1 MSELNDSIKEN
12 ATTGIK
18 KSQGDSGS
26 VEMHS
31 IKDQI
36 EADIHVSK
44 KNASKRG
51 MLGIRR
57 QRAVSPGAV

>member
-1 MSELNDSIKEN
+1 MTEIKDSIKES
-12 ATTGIK
+12 AIEGIK
-18 KSQGDSGS
+18 KASGDSGS

-36 EADIHVSK
+36 EADYHVSK
-44 KNASKRG
+44 KNASRRG

-57 QRAVSPGAV
+57 QRAVPPGGV